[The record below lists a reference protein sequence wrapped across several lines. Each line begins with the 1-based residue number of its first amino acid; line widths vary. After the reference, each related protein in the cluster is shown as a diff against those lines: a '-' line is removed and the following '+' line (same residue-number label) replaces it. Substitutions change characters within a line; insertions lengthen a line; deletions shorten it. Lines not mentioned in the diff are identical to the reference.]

1 MITTWLIIE
10 YISGANTILKLN
22 SNSRIKFKKK
32 LIFNQYLE
40 IRERLQPKFANFLI
54 SKYRQGG

>member
-40 IRERLQPKFANFLI
+40 IRERLQPKFANF
-54 SKYRQGG
+54 YVDFF